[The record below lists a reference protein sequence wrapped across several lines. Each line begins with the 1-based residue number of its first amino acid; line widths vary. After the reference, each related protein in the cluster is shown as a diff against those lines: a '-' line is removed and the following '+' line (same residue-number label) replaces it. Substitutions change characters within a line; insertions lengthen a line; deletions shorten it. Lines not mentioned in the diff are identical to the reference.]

1 MRSFSYL
8 CVFHALKQNTIKF
21 MLYLMYM
28 SNFTLLKHF
37 SNALPAV
44 KFSGPLAPARYP
56 IIQINSDTIYLESE
70 SSAKN

>member
-8 CVFHALKQNTIKF
+8 CVFHALKLNTIKF

-28 SNFTLLKHF
+28 SKFTLLKHF

-44 KFSGPLAPARYP
+44 KFSGPLAPTRCA
-56 IIQINSDTIYLESE
+56 IIQINSDTICLESE
-70 SSAKN
+70 SNAKN